1 MISLTDKAANK
12 IKEMVKNENDE
23 GMSLR
28 LGIKGGGCSGFNYSL
43 NFEKS
48 ISENDQVF
56 SEKGVR
62 IIVDPKSIIYL
73 AGTELDFVDSLDG
86 SGFTFNNPNA
96 AKTCGC
102 GSSFQA

>member
-1 MISLTDKAANK
+1 MITLTNNAANK
-12 IKEMVKNENDE
+12 IKDIIKNENDE
-23 GMSLR
+23 NMSLR

-56 SEKGVR
+56 TEKG
-62 IIVDPKSIIYL
+62 IQIVIDPKSYIYL

-96 AKTCGC
+96 VKTCGC